1 MSVDLTKQ
9 MLKFYHKS
17 MLFCEIIHCMVYY
30 RLYLSKQILER
41 DLNKQMLIRLQNQLI
56 DFFPRLIFAKTK
68 FLDINLTR
76 NWVTNWFLS
85 TKQEIVQNK
94 WLHKQSRKYN
104 QKQSFKGCAKL
115 MVDLFE
121 NIKQSISKNLQNK
134 EQLHKANG

>member
-9 MLKFYHKS
+9 MLKFFHKS
-17 MLFCEIIHCMVYY
+17 MLFCEIILCMVYY
-30 RLYLSKQILER
+30 RLYLSKQILEH

-56 DFFPRLIFAKTK
+56 DFFPGLIFAKTK

-94 WLHKQSRKYN
+94 WLHKQSCQYN
-104 QKQSFKGCAKL
+104 QGA
-115 MVDLFE
+115 
-121 NIKQSISKNLQNK
+121 II
-134 EQLHKANG
+134 